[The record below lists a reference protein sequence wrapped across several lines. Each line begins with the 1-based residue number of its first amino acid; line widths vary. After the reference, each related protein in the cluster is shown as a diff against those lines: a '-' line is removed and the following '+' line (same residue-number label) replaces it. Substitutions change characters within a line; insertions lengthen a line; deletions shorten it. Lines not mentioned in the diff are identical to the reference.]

1 MDKRSAT
8 PANTTRIER
17 VELVEECWLY
27 VAVDADG
34 DVVGTLALDASA
46 GDVARVS
53 WLVVDG
59 GRVDAQ
65 GVGAA
70 LVAAAV
76 EVAAAAGCERLEA
89 RSHPRWAALG
99 FIVGPDS
106 RAVRRLA

>member
-8 PANTTRIER
+8 SADTTRIER

-27 VAVDADG
+27 VALDGDG
-34 DVVGTLALDASA
+34 DVVGTLAVDASA

-59 GRVDAQ
+59 SRVDADA
-65 GVGAA
+65 VGAA
-70 LVAAAV
+70 LITAAAK
-76 EVAAAAGCERLEA
+76 VAAAAGCERLEA

-106 RAVRRLA
+106 RAVRRLT